1 MFENICAK
9 MNSYFSLAEFWYS
22 ITYIAVLNIKKCHCS
37 KILYTVNRFI
47 LLMKM
52 KPKINFLS
60 NILHEHPVFQYLIAI
75 VKKRLTIEDANY
87 LQQQTFAIFDN
98 NQKLFMNI

>member
-1 MFENICAK
+1 
-9 MNSYFSLAEFWYS
+9 
-22 ITYIAVLNIKKCHCS
+22 
-37 KILYTVNRFI
+37 
-47 LLMKM
+47 M

>member
-1 MFENICAK
+1 M
-9 MNSYFSLAEFWYS
+9 SLQQNLVYS
-22 ITYIAVLNIKKCHCS
+22 KPFKGN
-37 KILYTVNRFI
+37 I

>member
-1 MFENICAK
+1 
-9 MNSYFSLAEFWYS
+9 
-22 ITYIAVLNIKKCHCS
+22 
-37 KILYTVNRFI
+37 
-47 LLMKM
+47 MKM

-60 NILHEHPVFQYLIAI
+60 NILHEHHVFQYLIAI

>member
-1 MFENICAK
+1 M
-9 MNSYFSLAEFWYS
+9 SLQQNLVYS
-22 ITYIAVLNIKKCHCS
+22 KPF
-37 KILYTVNRFI
+37 RFI

-60 NILHEHPVFQYLIAI
+60 NILHEYPVFQYLIAI

>member
-1 MFENICAK
+1 M
-9 MNSYFSLAEFWYS
+9 SLQQNLVYS
-22 ITYIAVLNIKKCHCS
+22 KPF
-37 KILYTVNRFI
+37 RFI

>member
-9 MNSYFSLAEFWYS
+9 MNSYFSLADFWYS
-22 ITYIAVLNIKKCHCS
+22 ITYIAVFNIKKCHC
-37 KILYTVNRFI
+37 IT
-47 LLMKM
+47 KM